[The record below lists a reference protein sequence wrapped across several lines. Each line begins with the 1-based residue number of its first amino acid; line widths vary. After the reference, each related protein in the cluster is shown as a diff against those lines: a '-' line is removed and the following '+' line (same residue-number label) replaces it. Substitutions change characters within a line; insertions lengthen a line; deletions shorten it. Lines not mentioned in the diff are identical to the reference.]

1 MTPSRAASPS
11 ATSGRPAASSAVVSE
26 PVAARRT
33 VYSPDLRTAV
43 VLTGTGADGAYHA
56 GVLHAL
62 QEAGVRV
69 DVLAGHGIGAVG
81 ALFAA
86 IDGGA
91 RLWSPTG
98 LWRSRSVARLY
109 RWRGI
114 LRVLA
119 LSVAAG
125 ALILAVPAVM
135 LAVGLLVYETAG
147 LLDVAGPGTAAR
159 ATACLCGARGVLV
172 QARWAAD
179 LVASPCADARG
190 VRRGAHRR

>member
-1 MTPSRAASPS
+1 M
-11 ATSGRPAASSAVVSE
+11 SE

-125 ALILAVPAVM
+125 APVLRCPPSCSPSGCWCTQRPGCWTSPGRERRRARRVPTWSSWRSCSGPMGCRPGCLA
-135 LAVGLLVYETAG
+135 L
-147 LLDVAGPGTAAR
+147 R
-159 ATACLCGARGVLV
+159 
-172 QARWAAD
+172 
-179 LVASPCADARG
+179 
-190 VRRGAHRR
+190 